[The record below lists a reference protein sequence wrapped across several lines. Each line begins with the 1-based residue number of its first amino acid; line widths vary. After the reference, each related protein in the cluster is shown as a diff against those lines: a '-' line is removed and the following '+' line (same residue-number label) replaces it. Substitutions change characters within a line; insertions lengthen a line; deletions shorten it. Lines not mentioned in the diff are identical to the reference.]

1 MQFLED
7 FHLIFDANTVGIIQL
22 QCLETSFLMFDFQNE
37 ACCSH
42 VQVLQAFAIIIS
54 EQLFLHRNVEYPLI
68 SHSCFDFQFLF
79 INDSVQLCYFF
90 IMFGILLNPII
101 KLLYLQFQ
109 PGSLP
114 TRSILKFSEA
124 LIQLLEFFL
133 KFVSIFEE
141 FILLS

>member
-22 QCLETSFLMFDFQNE
+22 QCLETSFLMFNFQNE

-54 EQLFLHRNVEYPLI
+54 EQLFLHRNVEYLLI

-79 INDSVQLCYFF
+79 IYDLVQLCYFF
-90 IMFGILLNPII
+90 IMFGILLNLII
-101 KLLYLQFQ
+101 KLLYFQFQ

-133 KFVSIFEE
+133 KFISLFQE

>member
-22 QCLETSFLMFDFQNE
+22 QCLETSFLMFNFQNE

-79 INDSVQLCYFF
+79 IYDSIQLCYFF
-90 IMFGILLNPII
+90 IMLGILLNLII
-101 KLLYLQFQ
+101 EMLYLQILIR
-109 PGSLP
+109 SLL
-114 TRSILKFSEA
+114 TRFIFKFSEA
-124 LIQLLEFFL
+124 SFQLLEFFL

-141 FILLS
+141 CILFG

>member
-22 QCLETSFLMFDFQNE
+22 QCLETSFLMFNFQNE

-79 INDSVQLCYFF
+79 IYDSVQLCYFF
-90 IMFGILLNPII
+90 IMFGILLNLII
-101 KLLYLQFQ
+101 KLLYFQFQ